1 MPAHISI
8 RRPQREHG
16 NAPSVV
22 LHHHHQ
28 SQGVLH
34 RVAPSDRPVP
44 EQVPERTERNL
55 QAVGQEAGTEEPME
69 EGAKCEV
76 LETEATPVS

>member
-1 MPAHISI
+1 VST
-8 RRPQREHG
+8 G
-16 NAPSVV
+16 T
-22 LHHHHQ
+22 HHQ
-28 SQGVLH
+28 WCYTTTTSLRESCTALRLLIAQF
-34 RVAPSDRPVP
+34 P